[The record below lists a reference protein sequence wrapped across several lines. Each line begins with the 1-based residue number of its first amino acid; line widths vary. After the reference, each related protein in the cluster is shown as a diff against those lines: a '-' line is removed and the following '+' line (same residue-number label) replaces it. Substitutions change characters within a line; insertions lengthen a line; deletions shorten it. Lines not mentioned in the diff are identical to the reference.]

1 MQWQNWANW
10 SLPLQLHSDLDRG
23 DGQVTYHLSGDG
35 AMSIFTIDE
44 RTGDIHATR
53 RLDREQQASYVL
65 RAQVRD
71 RISQLL
77 LEPESQFTIR
87 VQDINDNAPRFL
99 DGPYA
104 ARVPERAPAGT
115 SVVTVTATDA
125 DDPTYG
131 TAAQIVYSLLQG
143 GPYFTV
149 DPNTGVVRTALPDL
163 DRETRDR
170 YQLVVQAR
178 DLLGRRGALS
188 GTTAVTVTLTDV
200 NDNPPRFPR
209 RNYRFSI
216 PESVPAPAVVARIKA
231 VDPDLGQN
239 AEVEYR
245 VLDGDGPGTF
255 RVLTDPNT
263 QEGLLML
270 LKVLVLDPGS
280 SSDPVLALTWF
291 VPQGLDFEVQSSYL
305 LRVEAS
311 NRQTDARFLLAGP
324 FNDEVLV
331 QVQVEDEDESPVF
344 SESVHHLSVSE
355 DAPVGTSVGA
365 VSAHDPDRSN
375 SSIRYSIDRKS
386 DIGGFFD
393 IDSSS
398 GTIRTSRLLD
408 REVRVQ
414 HNITIIAMETSD
426 PSQAGS
432 ALVLVSVTDVN
443 DNPPSFGAE
452 SRTLICEDVRPGQV
466 VGILSAMDPDDPED
480 GHHFLFSLPAGSDAN
495 LSFSLTDNGDNTASV
510 LALQPGLRLRDQPV
524 HLVAVVI
531 ADSGRPS
538 LSSTNTLTVSV
549 CRCDR
554 YGNQRHCSRD
564 EPHHVAVATA
574 AVLTGLLTFLGVA
587 MVTAA
592 VRSRRQEEVED
603 EERDAQ
609 ENFAC
614 YDDEGGGEEDTKAF
628 NMAALRH
635 LDRPDPTGGSAD
647 LEARKPQLLKPNL
660 DHTAP
665 PADFLPMSWNGR
677 GSAAC
682 SICSISSISSPG
694 PAEPDQ
700 NFSFLMTWA
709 SRFWKLADLYEP
721 RGVEPEEDS

>member
-44 RTGDIHATR
+44 LTGNIHATR

-115 SVVTVTATDA
+115 SVVTVKATDA

-216 PESVPAPAVVARIKA
+216 PESVSAPAVVARIKA

-270 LKVLVLDPGS
+270 LK
-280 SSDPVLALTWF
+280 
-291 VPQGLDFEVQSSYL
+291 GLDFEVQSSYL

-344 SESVHHLSVSE
+344 SESIHHLSVSE

-432 ALVLVSVTDVN
+432 VLVLVSVTDVN

-466 VGILSAMDPDDPED
+466 VRILSAMDLDDPED

-510 LALQPGLRLRDQPV
+510 LALQPGLRLRDRPV

-554 YGNQRHCSRD
+554 YGNQRRCSRD

-647 LEARKPQLLKPNL
+647 LEARKPQLLKANL

-721 RGVEPEEDS
+721 RRVEPEEDS

>member
-1 MQWQNWANW
+1 VDKTCSGRTGPTGFVFWANW

-23 DGQVTYHLSGDG
+23 EGQVTYHLSGDG
-35 AMSIFTIDE
+35 AMSVFTIDE

-53 RLDREQQASYVL
+53 RLDREKQASYVL

-71 RISQLL
+71 RTSQLL

-87 VQDINDNAPRFL
+87 VQDVNDNAPRFL

-131 TAAQIVYSLLQG
+131 TAARIVYSLLRG

-163 DRETRDR
+163 DRETQDR

-188 GTTAVTVTLTDV
+188 GTTAVTVTLMDV

-231 VDPDLGQN
+231 MDPDLGQN

-270 LKVLVLDPGS
+270 LK
-280 SSDPVLALTWF
+280 
-291 VPQGLDFEVQSSYL
+291 GLDFEIQSSYL

-324 FNDEVLV
+324 FSDEVLV
-331 QVQVEDEDESPVF
+331 QLQVEDEDESPVF
-344 SESVHHLSVSE
+344 SESVRHLSVSE
-355 DAPVGTSVGA
+355 DAPVGTRVGS

-375 SSIRYSIDRKS
+375 SPIRYSIDRKS

-398 GTIRTSRLLD
+398 GTIRTSRFLD

-414 HNITIIAMETSD
+414 HNITIIAMETLD

-432 ALVLVSVTDVN
+432 VLVLISVTDVN
-443 DNPPSFGAE
+443 DNPPSFAAE
-452 SRTLICEDVRPGQV
+452 SRALVCEDVGPGQV
-466 VGILSAMDPDDPED
+466 VGTLSAVDPDDPED

-495 LSFSLTDNGDNTASV
+495 LSFGLIDNSDNTASV
-510 LALQPGLRLRDQPV
+510 LALQPGLRLRDRPV

-531 ADSGRPS
+531 ADGGHPS

-564 EPHHVAVATA
+564 EPRHVAVATA

-592 VRSRRQEEVED
+592 VRSRRQEEEED

-647 LEARKPQLLKPNL
+647 LEARKTQLLKANL
-660 DHTAP
+660 DPTAP
-665 PADFLPMSWNGR
+665 PADFLSMSWNGG

-700 NFSFLMTWA
+700 NFLWA
-709 SRFWKLADLYEP
+709 SRFWRLVDLYEP
-721 RGVEPEEDS
+721 KGVEPEEDS

>member
-1 MQWQNWANW
+1 MLTINKAIIINNNDNNIIIVDMAELGQLV
-10 SLPLQLHSDLDRG
+10 SPLQLHSDLDRG

-35 AMSIFTIDE
+35 AMSVFTIDE
-44 RTGDIHATR
+44 GTGDIHATR

-71 RISQLL
+71 RVGQLL

-115 SVVTVTATDA
+115 SVLMVTATDA

-170 YQLVVQAR
+170 YQLVVQAQ

-270 LKVLVLDPGS
+270 LK
-280 SSDPVLALTWF
+280 
-291 VPQGLDFEVQSSYL
+291 GLDFEVQSSYL

-311 NRQTDARFLLAGP
+311 NRQTETRFLLAGP

-331 QVQVEDEDESPVF
+331 QLQVEDEDESPVF

-375 SSIRYSIDRKS
+375 SPIRYSIDRKS

-398 GTIRTSRLLD
+398 GTIRTSRFLD

-426 PSQAGS
+426 PSHAGS
-432 ALVLVSVTDVN
+432 VLVLVSVTDVN

-452 SRTLICEDVRPGQV
+452 SRTSVCEDVRPGQV
-466 VGILSAMDPDDPED
+466 VGILSAVDPDDPED

-510 LALQPGLRLRDQPV
+510 LALQPGLRLRDRPV

-549 CRCDR
+549 CRCGR
-554 YGNQRHCSRD
+554 HGNHCSPD

-592 VRSRRQEEVED
+592 VRSRRQQQVED

-647 LEARKPQLLKPNL
+647 PEARKPQLLKANL
-660 DHTAP
+660 DPTAP
-665 PADFLPMSWNGR
+665 PADWNGG
-677 GSAAC
+677 GSAAG
-682 SICSISSISSPG
+682 SVCSISSISSMSSPG

-709 SRFWKLADLYEP
+709 SRFWRLTDLYEP

>member
-1 MQWQNWANW
+1 APPTGHHEGFGP
-10 SLPLQLHSDLDRG
+10 SPESSC
-23 DGQVTYHLSGDG
+23 QVTYHLSGDG
-35 AMSIFTIDE
+35 AMSVFTIDE

-53 RLDREQQASYVL
+53 RLDREKQASYVL
-65 RAQVRD
+65 QAQVRD
-71 RISQLL
+71 RTSQLL

-87 VQDINDNAPRFL
+87 VQDVNDNAPRFL

-131 TAAQIVYSLLQG
+131 TAARIVYSLLRG

-163 DRETRDR
+163 DRETQDR

-231 VDPDLGQN
+231 MDPDLGQN

-270 LKVLVLDPGS
+270 LK
-280 SSDPVLALTWF
+280 
-291 VPQGLDFEVQSSYL
+291 GLDFEIQSSYL

-324 FNDEVLV
+324 FSDEVLV
-331 QVQVEDEDESPVF
+331 QLQVEDEDESPVF
-344 SESVHHLSVSE
+344 SESVRHLSVSE
-355 DAPVGTSVGA
+355 DAPVGTTVGS
-365 VSAHDPDRSN
+365 VSAHDPDRS
-375 SSIRYSIDRKS
+375 SSPIRYSIDRKS

-398 GTIRTSRLLD
+398 GTIRTSRFLD

-414 HNITIIAMETSD
+414 HNITIIAMETCRSHDAQSGPPIGCRLTGVLVFAAD

-432 ALVLVSVTDVN
+432 VLVLVSVMDVN
-443 DNPPSFGAE
+443 DNPPSFAAE
-452 SRTLICEDVRPGQV
+452 SRALVCEDVGPGQV
-466 VGILSAMDPDDPED
+466 
-480 GHHFLFSLPAGSDAN
+480 
-495 LSFSLTDNGDNTASV
+495 
-510 LALQPGLRLRDQPV
+510 
-524 HLVAVVI
+524 
-531 ADSGRPS
+531 
-538 LSSTNTLTVSV
+538 SST
-549 CRCDR
+549 
-554 YGNQRHCSRD
+554 
-564 EPHHVAVATA
+564 
-574 AVLTGLLTFLGVA
+574 
-587 MVTAA
+587 
-592 VRSRRQEEVED
+592 
-603 EERDAQ
+603 
-609 ENFAC
+609 
-614 YDDEGGGEEDTKAF
+614 
-628 NMAALRH
+628 
-635 LDRPDPTGGSAD
+635 
-647 LEARKPQLLKPNL
+647 
-660 DHTAP
+660 
-665 PADFLPMSWNGR
+665 W
-677 GSAAC
+677 
-682 SICSISSISSPG
+682 PG
-694 PAEPDQ
+694 PAEK
-700 NFSFLMTWA
+700 S
-709 SRFWKLADLYEP
+709 ADLLTSVSPSAGRRDTERRGSGRP
-721 RGVEPEEDS
+721 RGRTSLPVLTACRK